1 MKMPN
6 KMDKKMVALCGMN
19 CTVCYKHLITK
30 KWAKKCNGCK
40 YDDET
45 LPEHCRK
52 CKIKY
57 CAKSKNLK
65 YCFECEE
72 YPCKWIKN
80 LDKSYKQRYKTS
92 LIENGLFIKEN
103 GMKQFLENEKE
114 KWTCS
119 NCDGVISLHD
129 RFCSECK
136 KAID

>member
-6 KMDKKMVALCGMN
+6 KMDKSMIAICGIN

-30 KWAKKCNGCK
+30 KYAKKCNGCK

-52 CKIKY
+52 CKIKD

-65 YCFECEE
+65 YCFECKE
-72 YPCKWIKN
+72 YPCKWINN
-80 LDKSYKQRYKTS
+80 LDKSYNQRYKTS
-92 LIENGLFIKEN
+92 LIENGLFIKDK

-129 RFCSECK
+129 RCCSECN